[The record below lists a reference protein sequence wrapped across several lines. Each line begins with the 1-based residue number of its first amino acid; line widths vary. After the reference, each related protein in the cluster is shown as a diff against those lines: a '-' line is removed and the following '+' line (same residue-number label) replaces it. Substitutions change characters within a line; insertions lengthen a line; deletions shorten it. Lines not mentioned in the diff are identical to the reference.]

1 MARPAQAKQADP
13 LLDAFWER
21 GLILMGKRVEEEY
34 ALHTPIFIN
43 LRQRLHD
50 DLDLLH
56 ALGTALYRK
65 ALELASGS
73 RRAQQVVGIPDTA
86 TPLALAA
93 ALASRGSGAPLLYGQ
108 LRKQPAAYPGGQSG
122 ACAYMGVR
130 DASREITLIDD
141 VMASG
146 KTKKWAIGHLREAGL
161 DAARILV
168 VVDRGQGGDRILR
181 ERGYPVHSLYD
192 IRGVIAYYLAT
203 GRVDEITAR
212 EAVDWLDHH
221 RFPAGAGADQAA
233 QPPARKPASA
243 TANI

>member
-1 MARPAQAKQADP
+1 MARSASAKRSDP

-56 ALGTALYRK
+56 SLGTALYRK
-65 ALELASGS
+65 VLELSAGS
-73 RRAQQVVGIPDTA
+73 RRPQQAVGIPDTA

-93 ALASRGSGAPLLYGQ
+93 ALASRGSGRPLLYGQ

-130 DASREITLIDD
+130 DPSREITLIDD

-146 KTKKWAIGHLREAGL
+146 KTKIWASGYLREAGL

-168 VVDRGQGGDRILR
+168 VVDRGQGGGRILR

-192 IRGVIAYYLAT
+192 ARGVIAYYLAT
-203 GRVDEITAR
+203 GRVDESAAR
-212 EAVDWLDHH
+212 KAVDWLDRH
-221 RFPAGAGADQAA
+221 RFSPAE
-233 QPPARKPASA
+233 ASGG
-243 TANI
+243 